1 MTYRQALKQGEA
13 LLEEKQVPDAGT
25 DAWYLLEYTLK
36 SAGEKRADRTWYFL
50 HESEEIPKERLTAY
64 QELLE
69 QRGRRIPLQ
78 HLTGEQEF
86 MGIPFLVNEQVLI
99 PRQDTETLVEESLRI
114 LRPGMEVLDVCT
126 GSGCIIISLAKL
138 KEGIAASASDLSE
151 EALET
156 ARENDRRQQTGVRFF
171 RGDLFEAVEGTYDV
185 IVSNPPYIP
194 TQTIET
200 LMEEVRL
207 YEPRLALDGR
217 EDGLYFY
224 RRLAAESRNYLKP
237 GGHLLLE
244 IGADQ
249 GEDVKN
255 LLKQAGFC
263 NVSVKKDL
271 AGRDRVAA
279 GERPTAGGK
288 KDV

>member
-1 MTYRQALKQGEA
+1 M
-13 LLEEKQVPDAGT
+13 
-25 DAWYLLEYTLK
+25 
-36 SAGEKRADRTWYFL
+36 
-50 HESEEIPKERLTAY
+50 
-64 QELLE
+64 
-69 QRGRRIPLQ
+69 
-78 HLTGEQEF
+78 
-86 MGIPFLVNEQVLI
+86 
-99 PRQDTETLVEESLRI
+99 
-114 LRPGMEVLDVCT
+114 
-126 GSGCIIISLAKL
+126 
-138 KEGIAASASDLSE
+138 
-151 EALET
+151 
-156 ARENDRRQQTGVRFF
+156 RFF